1 MIQIWT
7 VAVVWN
13 FHVQLSKYLEIHA
26 VLYNRK
32 IAVQGCATVQWW
44 KRWWKIAMQRLQSL
58 RKKQPR
64 RTITKAD
71 VEAENLTLL
80 LRKVSIAAF
89 AEIIP
94 LPQVAFL
101 VWLAAPKGIDKNFQ
115 SRAASQ
121 NFKKGAKD
129 SLFNVHCTSANTAAR
144 NLESKGSR
152 QKNVSVDPIFL
163 SCFWPQIMNLCVTKW
178 ILHKKKSKFL
188 DDHFQQAGPS
198 GLPFARN
205 QSLQVIICNHK
216 KGMKL
221 KNAFLRPFT
230 KR

>member
-26 VLYNRK
+26 VLCDQK
-32 IAVQGCATVQWW
+32 IAVQGCATVLGTLCTARWW
-44 KRWWKIAMQRLQSL
+44 KRWWKIAVQRLQTL

-89 AEIIP
+89 AEIIS

-101 VWLAAPKGIDKNFQ
+101 VWLVAPKCIDKKFQ
-115 SRAASQ
+115 SKAASQ
-121 NFKKGAKD
+121 NLKNFKKGTKD

-178 ILHKKKSKFL
+178 ILHKGNYFKKWKMMKINFL
-188 DDHFQQAGPS
+188 Q
-198 GLPFARN
+198 
-205 QSLQVIICNHK
+205 
-216 KGMKL
+216 
-221 KNAFLRPFT
+221 
-230 KR
+230 